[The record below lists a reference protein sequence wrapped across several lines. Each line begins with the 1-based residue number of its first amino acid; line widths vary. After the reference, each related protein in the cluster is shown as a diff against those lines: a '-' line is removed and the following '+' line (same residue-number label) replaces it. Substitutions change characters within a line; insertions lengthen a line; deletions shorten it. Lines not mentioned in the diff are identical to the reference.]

1 MTNEE
6 FLAGVEA
13 IKRRA
18 DIEIKK
24 LRYQYVAENALYRI
38 GEIIYDADDRIRVEH
53 IRFSLV
59 GTGSTCPV
67 IYYEGPK
74 VKKNGEPFK
83 SGAWATVFEQRAHK
97 DEA

>member
-1 MTNEE
+1 MTVQE
-6 FLAGVEA
+6 LQAGIEA

-38 GEIIYDADDRIRVEH
+38 GEIIYDSDDRIRVEH

-59 GTGSTCPV
+59 RSTCPV

-83 SGAWATVFEQRAHK
+83 SGAWASVFEQNAHK